1 MSKSYKF
8 DKRKGWFVNLL
19 IVITVF
25 ILIDKFIRFG
35 VTGLLSVE
43 SIMQF
48 IFITLGIIFHLF
60 LDIWLS
66 IHKRGLTA
74 HSKISFAGKTIIETS
89 SLHKWCD
96 FSSNISFAPRWF
108 SMFGGSLLFKLKN
121 GSIIIID
128 SYTNYQEILIY
139 MENNTSVKI
148 NQNAKKIIEKY
159 RKKQQK
165 KK

>member
-1 MSKSYKF
+1 
-8 DKRKGWFVNLL
+8 

-35 VTGLLSVE
+35 TKELLTVE

-48 IFITLGIIFHLF
+48 VFITLGIIFHLF
-60 LDIWLS
+60 LDIWLD
-66 IHKRGLTA
+66 IHINGLTA

-89 SLHKWCD
+89 NLHKWCD

-108 SMFGGSLLFKLKN
+108 SLFGGSLLFKLKN

-128 SYTNYQEILIY
+128 SYHDYQEVLEY
-139 MENNTSVKI
+139 MEKKTSVRL
-148 NQNAKKIIEKY
+148 NQNAKYILKKY
-159 RKKQQK
+159 KKKQLK
-165 KK
+165 KKSN